1 MKKTGFFWVSYSDLM
16 TSLFF
21 IMLVLYVVTFSVLQI
36 ELSSANEKAVQLEK
50 IEEIQEALETL
61 DKQYFEFDQ
70 YNKRYKLSIDAQFRA
85 GSSKITD
92 IPLNKREKL
101 FEAGQELYN
110 QLEKVIENNPN
121 VDYLLVIEG
130 NTAKYKQNW
139 IKDPNRGYILSYRRA
154 LTLYNYWRSR
164 NVDFR
169 KLAPQCEIII
179 AGSGYF
185 GQSRDND
192 DEQKNKRFTIQIT
205 SKVGKL
211 IDGNKTKK

>member
-36 ELSSANEKAVQLEK
+36 ELSNANKKAVQLEK

-61 DKQYFEFDQ
+61 DKEYFEFDQ

-92 IPLNKREKL
+92 IPEEKRQKL

-110 QLEKVIENNPN
+110 QLKKVIKDNQN

-130 NTAKYKQNW
+130 NTAKYRDNW
-139 IKDPNRGYILSYRRA
+139 IKNPNLGYQLSYRRA
-154 LTLYNYWRSR
+154 LTLYNYWSSR
-164 NVDFR
+164 GVDFR
-169 KLAPQCEIII
+169 KLAPQCEIIV

-185 GQSRDND
+185 GQSRDNT

-211 IDGNKTKK
+211 IDENKNK